1 MLPRSVT
8 HSTFVI
14 ERRYPSSPE
23 GVFRALANP
32 ACKTALVCGRGTPPG
47 GRVPHGV
54 SSRRERAHALA
65 VQRGLAVSRIVL
77 SNDGIYQDIVPN
89 RRIVI
94 ASTMTLGERRIS
106 ASLATFEILP
116 WDSGTILVFTH
127 QGAFFEGADGP
138 ERREERWNKLLDKLA
153 NEFARNA

>member
-1 MLPRSVT
+1 M
-8 HSTFVI
+8 
-14 ERRYPSSPE
+14 
-23 GVFRALANP
+23 
-32 ACKTALVCGRGTPPG
+32 
-47 GRVPHGV
+47 
-54 SSRRERAHALA
+54 
-65 VQRGLAVSRIVL
+65 L

-106 ASLATFEILP
+106 GSLATFEILP